1 MAAGMWQGIADGLA
15 DVRERKEARE
25 AKEEE
30 ILRRRRSVAAALRP
44 KIDAQK
50 EQVSAFRA
58 GYSYL
63 QGRGLSETTLNA
75 LSQDPTAF
83 NQAMDF
89 ASTTGADMQP
99 EKLNEI
105 FRATVVDGQTPQNAQ
120 EYFKVLED
128 TLSAFDEV
136 EDPEVF
142 VANLPALTPT
152 RNTVIESRMP
162 VKPLAPSEQDTLWK
176 NQAALFD
183 QRVTEI
189 ANNKVQELKD
199 RQESEAGISEQ
210 EQAILNSVGS
220 DLDNF
225 NSSDAAKARIRGQFG
240 TPALQSFEDLA
251 DSFTLGLQDNPYLQ
265 IRFGQAAPQEAP
277 QITHTPPEGG
287 VLAGSGVDPNDG
299 VMTYFYRM
307 PDGSTQQVKE

>member
-1 MAAGMWQGIADGLA
+1 MG
-15 DVRERKEARE
+15 KHH
-25 AKEEE
+25 K
-30 ILRRRRSVAAALRP
+30 
-44 KIDAQK
+44 
-50 EQVSAFRA
+50 
-58 GYSYL
+58 
-63 QGRGLSETTLNA
+63 
-75 LSQDPTAF
+75 
-83 NQAMDF
+83 
-89 ASTTGADMQP
+89 
-99 EKLNEI
+99 
-105 FRATVVDGQTPQNAQ
+105 NAQ

-199 RQESEAGISEQ
+199 RQESGVGISEQ

-240 TPALQSFEDLA
+240 TPALQSFEGLA
-251 DSFTLGLQDNPYLQ
+251 DSFTLGLQDNPYLP
-265 IRFGQAAPQEAP
+265 IP
-277 QITHTPPEGG
+277 HTPPEGG